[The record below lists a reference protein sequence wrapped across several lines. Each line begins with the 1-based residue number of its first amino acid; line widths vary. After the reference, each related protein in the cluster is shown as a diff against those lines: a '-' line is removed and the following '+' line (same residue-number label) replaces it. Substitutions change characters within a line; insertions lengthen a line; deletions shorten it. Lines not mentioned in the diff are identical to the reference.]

1 MNMSTTHEK
10 YMSRCLQLAKLGEGH
25 IAPNPMVGCVI
36 VNNGKIIGEGF
47 HQKYGGPHAEVNA
60 ISSVRDKSLL
70 EHSEIYVNLEPCSHF
85 GKTPPCADLIIRN
98 KIPTV
103 FIGTLDPNPVVS
115 GNGFKK
121 LIAAGCIIE
130 VGVLE
135 EECKV
140 LNRRF
145 FTFQDKK
152 RPYIILKWAQTQDG
166 FVDTNRSMSEQG
178 KPNWI
183 TDEIARI
190 AVHKQRSTEDAV
202 LIGTNTALKDNP
214 SLTLRDWHGNQ
225 PKRVVLDLNNR
236 LPFSLN
242 IFNAETPTITF
253 SRNKYSDKRE
263 TDYLFLKEN
272 DSLVTMLSNLFNSQ
286 IQSIIVEGGPVT
298 LQHFID
304 NNYWDEAHI
313 YTGNKSFTEGIKAP
327 NFNAKPVKGTNFQNS
342 TLAVY
347 LNNNV

>member
-1 MNMSTTHEK
+1 MSTIHEK
-10 YMSRCLQLAKLGEGH
+10 YMTRCLQLAKLGEGH
-25 IAPNPMVGCVI
+25 TAPNPMVGCVI
-36 VNNGKIIGEGF
+36 VYKGKIIGEGF
-47 HQKYGGPHAEVNA
+47 HQKYGEPHAEVNA
-60 ISSVRDKSLL
+60 IGSVVDKSLL

-85 GKTPPCADLIIRN
+85 GKTPPCADLIIKN

-115 GNGFKK
+115 GNGYKK
-121 LIAAGCIIE
+121 LIAAGCNVE
-130 VGVLE
+130 VGVLK
-135 EECKV
+135 EECKK

-145 FTFQDKK
+145 FTFQEKK

-166 FVDTNRSMSEQG
+166 FVDTLRHKTEHGQ
-178 KPNWI
+178 PTWI

-190 AVHKQRSTEDAV
+190 AVHKQRSTEAAV

-225 PKRVVLDLNNR
+225 PKRVVFDLNHR
-236 LPFSLN
+236 LPSSLN
-242 IFNAETPTITF
+242 IFNGETPTITF
-253 SRNKYSDKRE
+253 SGNEYLDKRE
-263 TDYLFLKEN
+263 TEYLLMKEH
-272 DSLVTMLSNLFNSQ
+272 DSIGTMLTGLFNSQ

-298 LQHFID
+298 LQRFID
-304 NNYWDEAHI
+304 LNYWDEAHV
-313 YTGNKSFTEGIKAP
+313 YTGNKSFNEGIKAP
-327 NFNAKPVKGTNFQNS
+327 IFNADPVQGTKFRNS